1 MNENSLNFEQ
11 DIPFINTRYG
21 LTLGGDCLSERG
33 RGFNGELS
41 EVNKFITQF
50 LIKKKILYFF

>member
-50 LIKKKILYFF
+50 LI